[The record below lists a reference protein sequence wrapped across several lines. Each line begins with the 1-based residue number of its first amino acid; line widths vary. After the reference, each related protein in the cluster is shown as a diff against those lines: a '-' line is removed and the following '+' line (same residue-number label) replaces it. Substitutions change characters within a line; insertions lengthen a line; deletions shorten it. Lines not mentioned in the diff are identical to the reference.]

1 MNKNKLLDNLKKSH
15 STFWEI
21 AILLPNPTISIN
33 GKWSV
38 NENVEHINIALI
50 RVTNFLALPKSS
62 IQTTFGLTERA
73 STSYETIIKV
83 FKNALENG
91 VKTTDAFI
99 PHLKPETNIEELVSN
114 GEKLVDAL
122 ISTLQNWSEEE
133 LDMYN
138 CPHPFLGKVTV
149 REILYFNIH
158 HVQHHTETLIKMK

>member
-1 MNKNKLLDNLKKSH
+1 MNKKEIIDNLKKSH
-15 STFWEI
+15 SALWEI

-38 NENVEHINIALI
+38 TENVEHINIALA

-62 IQTTFGLTERA
+62 IQSTYGLTERT

-91 VKTTDAFI
+91 VKATAEFI
-99 PHLKPETNIEELVSN
+99 PQLKPVTNIGELVSN
-114 GEKLVDAL
+114 GEERVNAL
-122 ISTLQNWSEEE
+122 ISTLKNWSEEE
-133 LDMYN
+133 LDMFN

-149 REILYFNIH
+149 REILYFSIY